1 MSPNSPE
8 VTGQILCSFDV
19 CEADT
24 EFEVPTSVY
33 NLSKYIK
40 MNQICFEIQVLG
52 LRRLQSVGI
61 LPVKKASIKFGFSN
75 LLPQGS
81 DLA

>member
-1 MSPNSPE
+1 LPDTDPRSPNFTGLKPPVPKWHDLKMSPNSP

-24 EFEVPTSVY
+24 EFEVPTTVY

-52 LRRLQSVGI
+52 LRRL
-61 LPVKKASIKFGFSN
+61 
-75 LLPQGS
+75 
-81 DLA
+81 